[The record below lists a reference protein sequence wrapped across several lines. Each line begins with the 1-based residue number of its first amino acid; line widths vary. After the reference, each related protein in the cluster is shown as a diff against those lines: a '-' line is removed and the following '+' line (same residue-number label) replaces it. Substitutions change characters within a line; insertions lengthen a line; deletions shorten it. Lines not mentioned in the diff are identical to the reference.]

1 MNIVGKVKIREV
13 QENFQYHQISGNEES
28 LERWVIVPDVNRPG
42 LELAGY
48 YKYTEP
54 RRIVIIGEKERAY
67 IDTLPEEIQRDRFD
81 KITDAYTPCIIIAH
95 DQKCPPIL
103 EEIARYRNFPIFET
117 ELPTYRVMTDL
128 VTFLDAKMAPTDTIH
143 GVLISVYGK
152 GVLIMGESG
161 MGKSEIAL
169 ELIRKGHILVA
180 DDRVDVARIHN
191 TLIGKAPELLEG
203 MLEIRGIGIIDVAK
217 MFGGSSLL
225 DQDEIEFVI
234 KLEKFDD
241 NTEYA
246 RVGNEEQIFMTIL
259 DIEVPMIILPVKEG
273 RNMGVLVESAVTNF
287 QLKERG
293 FDSAKEF
300 EQRVY
305 SFIEKQNV
313 KAAEENEKEGE
324 E

>member
-1 MNIVGKVKIREV
+1 MKEDIGKVKIRAVKDYFE
-13 QENFQYHQISGNEES
+13 YHQLTGNDES

-54 RRIVIIGEKERAY
+54 RRIVIIGEKECSY
-67 IDTLPEEIQRDRFD
+67 IDTLPEEIQRERFD
-81 KITDAYTPCIIIAH
+81 KITDGYTPCIIIAH
-95 DQKCPPIL
+95 GQKCPALL
-103 EEIARYRNFPIFET
+103 EEVARYRNFPIFET
-117 ELPTYRVMTDL
+117 EVPTYRVMTDL
-128 VTFLDAKMAPTDTIH
+128 VTFLDAQMAPTDTIH

-180 DDRVDVARIHN
+180 DDRVDVSRVHN
-191 TLIGKAPELLEG
+191 TLIGRAPELLEG

-225 DQDEIEFVI
+225 NEDQIELVI
-234 KLEKFDD
+234 QLEKFDE

-246 RVGNEEQIFMTIL
+246 RVGNEEQKFMDIL
-259 DIEVPMIILPVKEG
+259 DIEVPMIVLPVKEG
-273 RNMGVLVESAVTNF
+273 RNMAILVEAAVTNF

-300 EQRVY
+300 ERRVY
-305 SFIEKQNV
+305 RFIEKQN
-313 KAAEENEKEGE
+313 EENKKEG
-324 E
+324 